1 MNIPQ
6 LILSIVD
13 VAAAIFL
20 IAVVLL
26 QSGKS
31 AGLSGAIAG
40 GVDTFLSKNK
50 AKSWDAK
57 LARWTKWVAI
67 GFMILTM
74 VLTLMPN
81 TAA

>member
-1 MNIPQ
+1 MLVLTIIQ
-6 LILSIVD
+6 VL
-13 VAAAIFL
+13 AALFL

-40 GVDTFLSKNK
+40 VADTFMAKNK
-50 AKSWDAK
+50 AKGWDAK

-67 GFMILTM
+67 GFMLI
-74 VLTLMPN
+74 TLISCLL
-81 TAA
+81 